1 MSLLAD
7 YNLPFAVA
15 LVLMVLLGLVQAIGL
30 GAGLGDADLD
40 ADADGGFADGLLS
53 FLAIGR
59 VPFMIWLVIYLLV
72 FAGAGV
78 GIQALAQNLLGAP
91 LDRWV
96 AAAIAGVAGL
106 PVTGVLVRPL
116 AAILPGDESSAVGL
130 DALVG
135 RRAKIVTGRAAA
147 GHPARA
153 EVHDRH
159 GQPHY
164 VMVEP
169 HEDSSEM
176 LEGDELLLVR
186 REGESFYG
194 VPLQERRLAPM

>member
-72 FAGAGV
+72 FAGVGV
-78 GIQALAQNLLGAP
+78 GIQALAQNLLGSP

-96 AAAIAGVAGL
+96 AAAIAAWRDC
-106 PVTGVLVRPL
+106 P
-116 AAILPGDESSAVGL
+116 
-130 DALVG
+130 
-135 RRAKIVTGRAAA
+135 
-147 GHPARA
+147 
-153 EVHDRH
+153 
-159 GQPHY
+159 
-164 VMVEP
+164 
-169 HEDSSEM
+169 
-176 LEGDELLLVR
+176 
-186 REGESFYG
+186 
-194 VPLQERRLAPM
+194 